1 MDGADLIERLPT
13 HRVTLDNGL
22 TVLVREDASAPVV
35 AIVTYVKAGYFH
47 ESDNQVGISHVLEH
61 MYFKG
66 TERRGPGD
74 IARETKAAGG
84 YLNAG
89 TIYDHTSYYTVLP
102 ADALEQGLDIQ
113 ADALQNPKVD
123 ADELDR
129 ELQVI
134 IQEVKRKLD
143 DPSALASESLYAL
156 LFDVHRMRRWRMG
169 TEDQLRGYTRDD
181 VLAFYRRHYRPD
193 NIVLCV
199 VGDVRAADV
208 LRLVDAHY
216 GGMPSR
222 PAGTEPFPQEPD
234 RAPLPRLRAMTGD
247 IGQMRL
253 ELGWRTPGTLHHE
266 TPALDLLATT
276 LGQGRGSRCFRQ
288 IR

>member
-1 MDGADLIERLPT
+1 MDGPDLIERLPT
-13 HRVTLDNGL
+13 HVTVLDNGL
-22 TVLVREDASAPVV
+22 TVVVREDHSAPVV

-47 ESDNQVGISHVLEH
+47 EPDRLVGISHVLEH

-102 ADALEQGLDIQ
+102 ADALERGLEVQ
-113 ADALQNPKVD
+113 ADALRNPRMD
-123 ADELDR
+123 GDELAR
-129 ELQVI
+129 ELEVI

-143 DPSALASESLYAL
+143 NPGALAAESMYAL
-156 LFDVHRMRRWRMG
+156 LFDAHRMRRWRMG

-181 VLAFYRRHYRPD
+181 VLEFYRAHYRPD

-199 VGDVRAADV
+199 AGDVRHAEV
-208 LRLVDAHY
+208 LRLVESRY
-216 GGMPSR
+216 GDMPAR
-222 PAGTEPFPQEPD
+222 RGGTEPPPEEPD
-234 RAPLPRLRAMTGD
+234 RR
-247 IGQMRL
+247 
-253 ELGWRTPGTLHHE
+253 
-266 TPALDLLATT
+266 PA
-276 LGQGRGSRCFRQ
+276 
-288 IR
+288 